1 MSQLSLNL
9 IKALPIMLISLPTVA
24 LEETSKRPELAIGTM
39 LGSLILVLACIFLFA
54 FLMKKSNL
62 FRHGG
67 NRNPIK
73 VIATQP
79 LTNKSRVQIVEVYG
93 KQYLL
98 GVSEQSINLLEQI
111 DRSSIEQ
118 NDTQNEIK
126 NDQVP
131 PSLAT
136 AFATVLSKARNK
148 KNA

>member
-9 IKALPIMLISLPTVA
+9 FKALPIMLISLPTVA

-62 FRHGG
+62 LRHGG
-67 NRNPIK
+67 NKNPIK

-111 DRSSIEQ
+111 DSSSIEQ
-118 NDTQNEIK
+118 NEIQ

>member
-9 IKALPIMLISLPTVA
+9 FKALPIMLISLPTVA

-62 FRHGG
+62 LRHGG
-67 NRNPIK
+67 NKNPIK

-111 DRSSIEQ
+111 DSSSIEQ
-118 NDTQNEIK
+118 NEIQ

-131 PSLAT
+131 PSLGT

>member
-9 IKALPIMLISLPTVA
+9 FKALPIMLISLPTVG

-62 FRHGG
+62 LRHGG
-67 NRNPIK
+67 NKNPIK

-111 DRSSIEQ
+111 DSSSIEQ
-118 NDTQNEIK
+118 NEIQ